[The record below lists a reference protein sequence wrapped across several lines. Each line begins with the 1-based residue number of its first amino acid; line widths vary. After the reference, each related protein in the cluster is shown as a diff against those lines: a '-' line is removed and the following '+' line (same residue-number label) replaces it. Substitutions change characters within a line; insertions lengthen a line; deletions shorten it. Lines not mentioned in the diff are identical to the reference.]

1 MRTNCVDAFTAL
13 VYRCS
18 TLAILEVTVEKRVR
32 SPNYPAMSLKEA
44 VQRAGEVHTNQHT
57 HGAPREVV
65 AKSMG
70 YNSLNGASATAISA
84 LIKYGLLEGRAED
97 IKISDRAMRI
107 LHPQS
112 SQEKAEAVR
121 EAALAPE
128 LFKELAERFPGR
140 TPADELLRSY
150 LIRNGFASAAV
161 SSVIRSYRETN
172 EFVEEV
178 AGAYDSSNQE
188 PGLGDPSMQ
197 TASDTSASAG
207 MKQDNNTLLLKG
219 NERSIVSYSF
229 EGGGVLRII
238 VGGDIDTEEA
248 LEMAETQIAIKRK
261 ELQLRA
267 ARAAK
272 ASSAIEKKGG
282 KDDLDA

>member
-1 MRTNCVDAFTAL
+1 M
-13 VYRCS
+13 
-18 TLAILEVTVEKRVR
+18 EKRVR

-44 VQRAGEVHTNQHT
+44 VQRAGEVYTKQHT

-97 IKISDRAMRI
+97 IKISDRTMRI

-112 SQEKAEAVR
+112 PEEKAEAIR
-121 EAALAPE
+121 DAAQAPE

-140 TPADELLRSY
+140 TPADDVLRNY
-150 LIRNGFASAAV
+150 LIRNGFAPAAV

-178 AGAYDSSNQE
+178 AGAYDSPNQE
-188 PGLGDPSMQ
+188 PQQGDLSMHIAPPQ
-197 TASDTSASAG
+197 AAGTGSAFVP
-207 MKQDNNTLLLKG
+207 KPLLLND
-219 NERSIVSYSF
+219 NERSIVTYSF

-238 VGGDIDTEEA
+238 VGGDIETEEA
-248 LEMAETQIAIKRK
+248 LEMAETQIAIKRN
-261 ELQLRA
+261 ELKLRA

-272 ASSAIEKKGG
+272 ASLAPENKKEESEQN
-282 KDDLDA
+282 A